1 MYLVASA
8 MNSPSLIAGP
18 DGRVLARTA
27 VNGVVVATVDLADRV
42 TAHPNAGGTL
52 NASPGG
58 RVASRH
64 APSLRL
70 YDELLD
76 LVRTPG

>member
-1 MYLVASA
+1 VASA